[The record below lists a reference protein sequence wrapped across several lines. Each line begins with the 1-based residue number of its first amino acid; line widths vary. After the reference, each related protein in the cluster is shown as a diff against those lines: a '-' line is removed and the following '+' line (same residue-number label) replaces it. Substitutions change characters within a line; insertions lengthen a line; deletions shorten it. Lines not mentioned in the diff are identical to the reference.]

1 MLHRLRR
8 LACRATSVDAALSG
22 HGVRLPSHD
31 SSLLELL
38 AVAGRRRRLLVDTQ
52 FARSELMA
60 GDAVTRPR
68 RVRVHEHSLRRM
80 LIFDDRCAILPLD
93 QAGWDAGAVLLRAPL
108 AGPCGQLFD
117 FLWSEARPLTDD
129 LRCDAGLSDRQLEV
143 VYLLLQGATDQQVAD
158 RIGVSSRTVRSM
170 VSTLQRR
177 FGTSSRMALGFRLA
191 RAVTSGSEQH

>member
-1 MLHRLRR
+1 MLDRLRR

-22 HGVRLPSHD
+22 HGARLPCGD

-38 AVAGRRRRLLVDTQ
+38 AVAGRQRRLLVDTQ
-52 FARSELMA
+52 FARSGLMGGNA
-60 GDAVTRPR
+60 AARPR

-80 LIFDDRCAILPLD
+80 LIFDGRCAVLPLD
-93 QAGWDAGAVLLRAPL
+93 QGGWDAGAILLRAPL
-108 AGPCGQLFD
+108 AGPCGQLFE
-117 FLWSEARPLTDD
+117 FLWSEARPLNDD
-129 LRCDAGLSDRQLEV
+129 LRCDPGLSERQLEV

-177 FGTSSRMALGFRLA
+177 FGTNSRMALGFQLA
-191 RAVTSGSEQH
+191 RAVTGGSRQR